1 MTAEVEDF
9 RREVEPLLE
18 TYRSIDV
25 RVVADRLPDRR
36 WRVLR
41 LRALLNPEEEIE
53 ALADPPALPELF
65 VAQLRWPASALDKL
79 LQGFVTGELT
89 IKETTV
95 YAQQDAGNNTWRPF
109 NSYARAY
116 ERTAAYGEFQLDRR
130 LIVLQGYGTISN
142 TSQWYRERDRLNAA
156 LRAAKPPWDGLA
168 EVYRGFIGEPTPTGE
183 LNDTQAWI
191 IAPLPVRLKEVR
203 LGPEPELSTE
213 VECFKTINPS
223 QAALAVLFTM
233 EGRNVKRLRVA
244 LSDARPSPDESYKLA
259 IPLPEAF
266 SGITCALTY
275 GGLDADRQDL
285 FRAGQGG
292 APKSWSILAPT
303 IGSPEDFSDR
313 LQDLNGDPLEHGI
326 AVLFH
331 LLGFSVVHTGKNAFN
346 TDSPDIIAFSPIG
359 DWMCVIEATAGGP
372 GREPDLPAKIEKLSA
387 RTKEIH
393 QSSQG
398 LRVMPVLVIPRSPG
412 LITEGARQ
420 RAATEGVSLITADK
434 LRQLV
439 TLSTGAPPARLV
451 IDFLSSSIPSRY
463 S

>member
-1 MTAEVEDF
+1 MTAEIEDF
-9 RREVEPLLE
+9 RREIEPLLE

-25 RVVADRLPDRR
+25 RVVADRLPDGR

-41 LRALLNPEEEIE
+41 LRALLSPEEEMD
-53 ALADPPALPELF
+53 AVADSPALPELF

-79 LQGFVTGELT
+79 LQGFETGELT
-89 IKETTV
+89 IKDTTV
-95 YAQQDAGNNTWRPF
+95 YAQQDAGNNTWRPL

-116 ERTAAYGEFQLDRR
+116 ERTAAQGEFQLDWR
-130 LIVLQGYGTISN
+130 LIVLRGYGTISN
-142 TSQWYRERDRLNAA
+142 TGQWYRKRDRINAA
-156 LRAAKPPWDGLA
+156 LRTADPPWDGLA
-168 EVYRGFIGEPTPTGE
+168 EVYRGFVGEPTPTGE

-191 IAPLPVRLKEVR
+191 IAPLPVRFKEVR
-203 LGPEPELSTE
+203 LGPELSTE

-244 LSDARPSPDESYKLA
+244 LSKALPTHDKSYKLA
-259 IPLPEAF
+259 IPIPEAF
-266 SGITCALTY
+266 SGIICALTY

-292 APKSWSILAPT
+292 APRSWSILLPT
-303 IGSPEDFSDR
+303 IGTPEEFSDR
-313 LQDLNGDPLEHGI
+313 IQDLNGDPLEHGI

-331 LLGFSVVHTGKNAFN
+331 LLGFSVVHIGKNAFN
-346 TDSPDIIAFSPIG
+346 TDSPDILAFSPVE
-359 DWMCVIEATAGGP
+359 DWMCVIEATAGGS

-387 RTKEIH
+387 RTREIV
-393 QSSQG
+393 QSSGG

-412 LITEGARQ
+412 LVTEGARQ

-439 TLSTGAPPARLV
+439 MLSTGAPPARLV
-451 IDFLSSSIPSRY
+451 IDFLSNSIPSRY